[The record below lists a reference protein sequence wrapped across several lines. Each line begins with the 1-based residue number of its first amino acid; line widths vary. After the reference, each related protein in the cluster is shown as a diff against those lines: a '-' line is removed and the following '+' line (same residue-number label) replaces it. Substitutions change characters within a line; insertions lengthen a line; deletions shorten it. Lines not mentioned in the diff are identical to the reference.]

1 MDITTVTVPA
11 IKAGRWGG
19 VYAPMERAMA
29 AHGVD
34 MIGDPDYR
42 QKNAA
47 RFTDAHGEMR
57 PASLGM
63 GWESR
68 GLRTLMVR
76 RLGKLG
82 NEQIEKLHEYE
93 RRQGYF
99 VVAIEKL
106 FRLDYKPEP
115 INDERLQALRKFN
128 NEHRPILREV
138 FGIRVMAYFPSD
150 MEFDGMDYHHAW
162 DKCVLLG
169 DLVLPEIR
177 AAKRKKTGNPIE

>member
-57 PASLGM
+57 P
-63 GWESR
+63 
-68 GLRTLMVR
+68 
-76 RLGKLG
+76 
-82 NEQIEKLHEYE
+82 E
-93 RRQGYF
+93 RRICVWFQRSKRCARRCNFIADSVCGDYGKAGPDREHGALDPSYHGSKYQASGVKYQG
-99 VVAIEKL
+99 K
-106 FRLDYKPEP
+106 
-115 INDERLQALRKFN
+115 
-128 NEHRPILREV
+128 
-138 FGIRVMAYFPSD
+138 
-150 MEFDGMDYHHAW
+150 
-162 DKCVLLG
+162 
-169 DLVLPEIR
+169 
-177 AAKRKKTGNPIE
+177 